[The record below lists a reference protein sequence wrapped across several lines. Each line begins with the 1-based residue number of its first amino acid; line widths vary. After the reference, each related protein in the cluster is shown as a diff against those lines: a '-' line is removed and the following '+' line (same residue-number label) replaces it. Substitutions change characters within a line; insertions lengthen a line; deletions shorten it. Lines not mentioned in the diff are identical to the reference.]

1 MIENQM
7 IKGLK
12 NKSEEAFEECYYKY
26 KDLVYYVVIKM
37 TMNKELA
44 EDLVQDTFIRM
55 YQQIDKFDG
64 KYFKAWL
71 LTIAKNLTLNE
82 LRKQKLE
89 VEFADYLVADVIDPS
104 VEMRNLMFEME
115 KILNPK
121 EYEIIILK
129 TVYNMK
135 QKEIAEYLNMPIGT
149 VGWIYQEGIKKFKKL
164 YRKDV

>member
-1 MIENQM
+1 MT
-7 IKGLK
+7 K
-12 NKSEEAFEECYYKY
+12 NKE
-26 KDLVYYVVIKM
+26 M
-37 TMNKELA
+37 T

-82 LRKQKLE
+82 LRKQKVE

-121 EYEIIILK
+121 EYEIIIC
-129 TVYNMK
+129 N
-135 QKEIAEYLNMPIGT
+135 
-149 VGWIYQEGIKKFKKL
+149 
-164 YRKDV
+164 RK

>member
-1 MIENQM
+1 
-7 IKGLK
+7 
-12 NKSEEAFEECYYKY
+12 
-26 KDLVYYVVIKM
+26 
-37 TMNKELA
+37 
-44 EDLVQDTFIRM
+44 M

-82 LRKQKLE
+82 LRKQKVE
-89 VEFADYLVADVIDPS
+89 IEFADYLVADVIDPS

-115 KILNPK
+115 KILSPR

-135 QKEIAEYLNMPIGT
+135 QKEIAEYLGIPIGT
-149 VGWIYQEGIKKFKKL
+149 VGWVYQEGIKKFKKA
-164 YRKDV
+164 YRKE